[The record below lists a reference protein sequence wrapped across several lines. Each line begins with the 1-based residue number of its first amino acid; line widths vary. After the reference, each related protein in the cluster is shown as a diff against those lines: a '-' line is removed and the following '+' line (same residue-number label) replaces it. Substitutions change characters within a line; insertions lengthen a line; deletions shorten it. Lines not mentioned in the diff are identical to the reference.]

1 MSHLIF
7 IVIAIAA
14 VGYAAGIIAVVFIS
28 ILCMWCQ
35 FLLVSLLAEYE
46 HIIATNP
53 NHPRHGDKNFTASYY
68 DVSEYIHSLYKSYLC
83 YLYMNMIMY
92 DICLSNTYQ
101 KRPQK
106 CGRLVVNGGAGYPF
120 W

>member
-1 MSHLIF
+1 MCCSYRIDLLINIYHIIYSF
-7 IVIAIAA
+7 IA

-53 NHPRHGDKNFTASYY
+53 NHPRHGDKNFTASYH
-68 DVSEYIHSLYKSYLC
+68 DVSEYPIS
-83 YLYMNMIMY
+83 MFVM
-92 DICLSNTYQ
+92 
-101 KRPQK
+101 
-106 CGRLVVNGGAGYPF
+106 
-120 W
+120 